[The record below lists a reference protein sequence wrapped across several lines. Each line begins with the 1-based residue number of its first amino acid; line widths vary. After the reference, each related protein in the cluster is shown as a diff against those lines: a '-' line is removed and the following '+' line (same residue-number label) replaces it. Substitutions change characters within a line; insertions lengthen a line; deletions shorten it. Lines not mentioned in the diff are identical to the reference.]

1 MMADDERSGI
11 ISRVEVIQA
20 FLSLYDRPSYLE
32 VGVCTGAT
40 FHALAAE
47 RKVAVDPAFRFDAE
61 AAAAS
66 HPNATYHAVESDTY
80 FGTIAGRDERFD
92 VIFLDGLHT
101 FEQTLRDLINALTL
115 IRPDG
120 VIVIDDIMPS
130 SYAASL
136 PDLARFN
143 RFREA
148 AGVKRGTWMGDVYKL
163 VFFIESFVQVYTYR
177 CVAENHGQLVMWRE
191 PRGAVPA
198 RTIGALAAIGYED
211 AVLERERF
219 RFTPFDAIVA
229 EVKAALRRV
238 G

>member
-1 MMADDERSGI
+1 MAEGGKGVV
-11 ISRVEVIQA
+11 SRVDVIQA
-20 FLSLYDRPSYLE
+20 FLSLYDRPEYLE

-40 FHALAAE
+40 FHALAAD
-47 RKVAVDPAFRFDAE
+47 RKVAVDPAFRFDPG
-61 AAAAS
+61 AAAAD
-66 HPNATYHAVESDTY
+66 HPNCTYHAVESDTW

-115 IRPDG
+115 IRPGG

-143 RFREA
+143 RFREV

-163 VFFIESFVQVYTYR
+163 VFFIETFVQGYTFR
-177 CVAENHGQLVMWRE
+177 CVAENHGQLVMWRA
-191 PRGAVPA
+191 PRPSVPA
-198 RTIGALAAIGYED
+198 RTIAALAAIGYED
-211 AVLERERF
+211 AVLERARF
-219 RFTPFDAIVA
+219 RFTPLAAIVA
-229 EVKAALRRV
+229 EVRAALGR
-238 G
+238 